1 MCSCIYLR
9 IELSYKEL
17 IEILHYKL
25 YNDPDNNLCSE
36 EQVLLNRGIP
46 LDKQVDWLNA
56 GWESIHPWRSLK
68 NIDLAANEIYSAV
81 QNGRKMLIVQDPDV
95 DGLTS
100 TAIAYNFLWLNF
112 KDYAEKNVRT
122 IIHDGKQHGL
132 ADLDLKG
139 ISDWYDIIWVPDA
152 GSNDFEQHK
161 YLADNGVSV
170 VISDHH
176 ECPEYSD
183 NAIVVNNQMC
193 DYPDKNLSGAGVTW
207 QLCRAIEDIYGID
220 SENSTDKLLDLC
232 ALGNLADMMDYREQE
247 VRAVVNLGL
256 SNINNPF
263 MNEIIT
269 KNKYSFDKMN
279 GVNYYSC
286 AFYCAPFLNA
296 VCRTGTKQEKQLVLN
311 AFLLSYCNMEV
322 ESSCRGEFE
331 PVPLYHE
338 AVTVVE
344 RVKRRQT
351 KMQNEV
357 MELLETQIEDL
368 RLAENAI
375 ITCVCSEDEVAPTVC
390 GLAANKIQSKYQHPT
405 LVLRKIQNEDGTY
418 HLTGSARNYS
428 NCEIEDM
435 RGVCEG
441 TGLVNYAQGHSSAF
455 GIDIPE
461 DSLDEFL
468 AATNVAY
475 EGIVFKPVYYV
486 DYSWN
491 QDTADY
497 EKILHIGKFDFYGQ
511 NVQESKVYVS
521 DIKLSLNSVTLMSP
535 DKHPTLKVTLPS
547 GISIIKFKSSKEEFD
562 EWVSSGKV
570 LNIIAKCQVN
580 EWMGR
585 ISPQL
590 IVEDFELV
598 ESKDDEDEAWV
609 F

>member
-1 MCSCIYLR
+1 M
-9 IELSYKEL
+9 
-17 IEILHYKL
+17 LHYKL
-25 YNDPDNNLCSE
+25 YDMPDENLSAR
-36 EQVLLNRGIP
+36 EQVLYNRGIP
-46 LDKQVDWLNA
+46 LNNQVDWLNA
-56 GWESIHPWRSLK
+56 GWESIHSWRLLE
-68 NIDLAANEIYSAV
+68 NIELAAKTIYDAV
-81 QNGRKMLIVQDPDV
+81 QNNKKLLIVQDPDV

-112 KDYAEKNVRT
+112 KEYTEACVRT

-132 ADLDLKG
+132 ADLDLRG

-161 YLADNGVSV
+161 YLADRGVTV

-183 NAIVVNNQMC
+183 YAIVVNNQMC

-207 QLCRAIEDIYGID
+207 QLCRAIEDLCGID
-220 SENSTDKLLDLC
+220 SEDSTRKLLDLC
-232 ALGNLADMMDYREQE
+232 ALGNLADMMDYREIE
-247 VRAVVNLGL
+247 VRAIVNLGL
-256 SNINNPF
+256 AWINNPF
-263 MNEIIT
+263 MHEIIT

-311 AFLLSYCNMEV
+311 AFLLSRCHAAV
-322 ESSCRGEFE
+322 ESSRRGEFE

-351 KMQNEV
+351 KMQDEA

-375 ITCVCSEDEVAPTVC
+375 ITCVCGEDEVAPTVC

-418 HLTGSARNYS
+418 HLAGSARNYS

-435 RGVCEG
+435 RGVCEN
-441 TGLVNYAQGHSSAF
+441 TELVNYAQGHSSAF

-461 DSLDEFL
+461 DNLNDFL
-468 AATNVAY
+468 AATNLAY

-486 DYSWN
+486 DYAWN
-491 QDTADY
+491 QNTADY
-497 EKILHIGKFDFYGQ
+497 EKILQIGKFNFYGQ
-511 NVQESKVYVS
+511 NIPESKVYVS
-521 DIKLSLNSVTLMSP
+521 DIKLSSNSVTLMSP

-562 EWVSSGKV
+562 EWVSGGKK

-590 IVEDFELV
+590 IVEDFELADA
-598 ESKDDEDEAWV
+598 EDDEEDGIWI